1 MKRALLSLLVGC
13 SAVSGAQESSS
24 LVVAS
29 KMFPESYLLGEMMAQ
44 MLESEGFLVERKF
57 GLGGTKVCYD
67 ALINEEIDI
76 YAEYTGT
83 LSQVIL
89 KSEVHLDRAA
99 INDRLVDQGLTLLE
113 PFGFNNSY
121 AIVVRESVATTHR
134 LETLSDLA
142 AGPLLNFAFSHE
154 FLEREDGWPGLQQTY
169 GIRGTPAGVSHTLA
183 YQAIATGQIDGT
195 DGYTTDGEI
204 ARYQLRT
211 LEDDKGFFPVYLP
224 APLVRIDMDPRAIN
238 ALSRAA
244 YSIGDAKMVKLNERV
259 SHHDET
265 FESVAAQHLISLGF
279 SHEIEVETISEEV
292 LRNTLKHLQ
301 LTGIALGAATVFAFG
316 ISLLVFRMA
325 VLSKIVV
332 YVSGLLQTIPSIALL
347 AFMIPLFGIGE
358 EPAIVALFLYSLLP
372 IVRNTITSLLSV
384 DPLLVRVATG
394 MGLTIVNRLRYIYVP
409 LALPSILAGIRT
421 SAVICIGTATLAAF
435 IGAGGLGEPIVEGLA
450 LNDTALILQGAI
462 PAAALALCAELIFE
476 LAERLTT
483 PRHLSVLEPQKTER
497 SH

>member
-1 MKRALLSLLVGC
+1 MKRAFLLLLLGY
-13 SAVSGAQESSS
+13 SAASAAQHPPT

-67 ALINEEIDI
+67 ALLNKEIDV

-83 LSQVIL
+83 ISQAIL
-89 KSEVHLDRAA
+89 KSEDHLDRAA
-99 INDRLVDQGLTLLE
+99 INGRLASQGLAMLE

-121 AIVVRESVATTHR
+121 AIVVRESVAETHQ
-134 LETLSDLA
+134 LQTLSDLA
-142 AGPLLNFAFSHE
+142 MAPPINLAFSHE
-154 FLEREDGWPGLQQTY
+154 FLEREDGWPGLQRTY
-169 GIRGTPAGVSHTLA
+169 GFKYTPKGVSHTLA
-183 YQAIATGQIDGT
+183 YQAIAIGQIDGT

-204 ARYQLRT
+204 ERYGLRS
-211 LEDDKGFFPVYLP
+211 LKDDKGFFPLYLA
-224 APLVRIDMDPRAIN
+224 APLVRIDMDPQAVD
-238 ALSRAA
+238 ALNQAA
-244 YSIGDAKMVKLNERV
+244 YSISDAQMVRLNERV
-259 SHHDET
+259 TQQHGSFET
-265 FESVAAQHLISLGF
+265 VAANHLSSLGF
-279 SHEIEVETISEEV
+279 SHEIEVENMSKEI
-292 LRNTLKHLQ
+292 LRNTLEHLQ

-325 VLSKIVV
+325 VLSRIVV

-358 EPAIVALFLYSLLP
+358 KPAIVALFLYSLLP

-394 MGLTIVNRLRYIYVP
+394 MGLTAANRIRYIYVP

-450 LNDTALILQGAI
+450 LNDTKLILQGAI
-462 PAAALALCAELIFE
+462 PAAVLALCAELVFE

-483 PRHLSVLEPQKTER
+483 PRHLKLFDTREVEPVR
-497 SH
+497 